1 MRLHQTFRDNHPDY
15 EVNLWTPAN
24 ITEENFPL
32 TYSMAHTMLEHEK
45 FDAVSFKSGIAYL
58 ARIEAL
64 YQFGGFYFNFKYES
78 LRHLEPFRK
87 YEILFIDCNPTNY
100 YR

>member
-32 TYSMAHTMLEHEK
+32 AHSMIYAMVEHEK
-45 FDAVSFKSGIAYL
+45 FDTVSYKSGIADL
-58 ARIEAL
+58 ARIEVL
-64 YQFGGFYFNFKYES
+64 YQYGGFYFDFKDES
-78 LRHLEPFRK
+78 LKHL
-87 YEILFIDCNPTNY
+87 
-100 YR
+100 